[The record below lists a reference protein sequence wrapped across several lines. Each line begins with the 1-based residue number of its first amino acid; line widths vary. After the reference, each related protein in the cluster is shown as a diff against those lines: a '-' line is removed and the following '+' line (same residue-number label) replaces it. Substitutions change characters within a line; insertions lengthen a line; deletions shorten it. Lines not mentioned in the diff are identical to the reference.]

1 MARMCFVF
9 EEEKKSIALWLGTKA
24 ENALDLALTALL
36 PERQYPPHY
45 WPFIIVKNV
54 RHDALLKALE
64 HIKTVPLSISDLS
77 IPDEIKVEGKYNDF
91 VPPEL
96 LRKQY
101 VAKYIDIAEM
111 QREMTKNKAES
122 RRSSA
127 YEII

>member
-1 MARMCFVF
+1 M
-9 EEEKKSIALWLGTKA
+9 
-24 ENALDLALTALL
+24 
-36 PERQYPPHY
+36 
-45 WPFIIVKNV
+45 
-54 RHDALLKALE
+54 
-64 HIKTVPLSISDLS
+64 PLSIGDLS

-101 VAKYIDIAEM
+101 AAKYIDIGEM

-127 YEII
+127 IEII